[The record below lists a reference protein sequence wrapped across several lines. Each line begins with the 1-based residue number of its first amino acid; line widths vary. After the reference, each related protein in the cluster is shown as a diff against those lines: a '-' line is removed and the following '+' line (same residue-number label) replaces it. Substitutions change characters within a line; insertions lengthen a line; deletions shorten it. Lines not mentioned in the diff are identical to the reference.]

1 VPTPEQRL
9 CRLAQEAADAQDPL
23 RALETLVELRGELEA
38 FTRAQVE
45 RALRAGRSF
54 SDVARASRI
63 SRQAA
68 HRRFRDLAGPPAH
81 SGPLAATEQA
91 RRVFRAAR
99 EEALKAKATAVGSEH
114 VLIAVLRCRG
124 DAAQALVREG
134 VTLET
139 ARACARGLAADRG
152 HAAGA
157 GAPPAGLGGVLRAA
171 KRVAITRGERS
182 LDVNAVLLGAL
193 ADPHGGARR
202 VLTVLAADL
211 ASIRSQLGCEPDA
224 PSVRTRSAAKH
235 ETRDGDGR

>member
-68 HRRFRDLAGPPAH
+68 HRRFRDLAAGPPAQ
-81 SGPLAATEQA
+81 SGRLAATEQA
-91 RRVFRAAR
+91 LRVFRAAR
-99 EEALKAKATAVGSEH
+99 EEALTAKATAVGSEH
-114 VLIAVLRCRG
+114 VLIAVLRCG
-124 DAAQALVREG
+124 GNAAQALVREG

-139 ARACARGLAADRG
+139 ARACVRGLAADRG
-152 HAAGA
+152 GAAGA
-157 GAPPAGLGGVLRAA
+157 GGPPAGLGGVLRAA
-171 KRVAITRGERS
+171 KRVAIARGERS
-182 LDVNAVLLGAL
+182 LDVDAVLLGAL

-211 ASIRSQLGCEPDA
+211 ASIRGQLGCEPDA
-224 PSVRTRSAAKH
+224 PSVRTRSAAKN
-235 ETRDGDGR
+235 ETRDGDA